1 MTPVLDAA
9 DIPPHFASLTPPVS
23 LSGCVRQMTPW
34 HVINPVWVHHVKTLN
49 AAVHAAQTPVLLPAV
64 TIGCATALGQQRRC
78 VTPRHHQA
86 VHHATAALVQQ
97 RPFAVVTPAVA
108 ATLASNG

>member
-1 MTPVLDAA
+1 Y
-9 DIPPHFASLTPPVS
+9 FESLLPMSSWSVGVS
-23 LSGCVRQMTPW
+23 QLSHG
-34 HVINPVWVHHVKTLN
+34 HVITPVWVHHAKSLK

-64 TIGCATALGQQRRC
+64 TFGCATALGQQRRC